1 MSVDLSNGIRKRK
14 KSKDDINEETGG
26 DDRHETAKMKYDST
40 GSFHWVP
47 SKHMSDVILTRQEA
61 NVTMFAGHV
70 VIAVFAEENSNP
82 LGLRTL
88 IMPLRA
94 SNIPYNDLRHVI
106 IVANLSFMKR
116 FPVLSLSATLS

>member
-14 KSKDDINEETGG
+14 KSKDVNEETGG

-47 SKHMSDVILTRQEA
+47 SKQMSDVILTRQEA

-116 FPVLSLSATLS
+116 FSVLSLSATLS

>member
-47 SKHMSDVILTRQEA
+47 SKQMSDVILTRQEA

-116 FPVLSLSATLS
+116 FPVLSSSATLS

>member
-26 DDRHETAKMKYDST
+26 DERHETAKMKYDST

-82 LGLRTL
+82 LGLRTF

>member
-106 IVANLSFMKR
+106 IVASLSFMKR
-116 FPVLSLSATLS
+116 FPFLSSSATLS